1 MGYSDYFLIVW
12 DFVKYARMKSLCR
25 TRPGFRTRFP
35 GKLLLGHYANHPLE
49 YELLFERFLNPER
62 ITMPDMISIFRTIT
76 RYRHQICRRS
86 TGKPRGANLHLRHIS
101 KSSLRE
107 AAKILKLPETRL
119 NELLKIVGNSDESM
133 ESILASNSRLKSLT
147 ETYPDIAQVIN
158 LASKLEGLPRTV
170 STHAAGIVITKEN
183 LLNYTPLD
191 KGMNGIYQTQYEA
204 SDLEALGLLKMDFLS
219 LKNLSNIKKTLDLI
233 QKDYP
238 SFAIPNDFQDF
249 KTFRMLSK
257 GWTTGVFQLE
267 SAGMRKMLMELGVNR
282 FSDLT
287 LALALYRPGPL
298 EMVPQVVARKKGKEP
313 LTYLHP
319 DLEPILKETYGTLVY
334 QEQILLIARKFA
346 GYTSGSSRCF
356 ATGGI
361 KKNREIL
368 KKNGFRSSAA
378 SRRGYEKAVAEE
390 IYDYIVRFADYGFNS
405 ALGGYAMVA

>member
-1 MGYSDYFLIVW
+1 
-12 DFVKYARMKSLCR
+12 
-25 TRPGFRTRFP
+25 
-35 GKLLLGHYANHPLE
+35 
-49 YELLFERFLNPER
+49 
-62 ITMPDMISIFRTIT
+62 
-76 RYRHQICRRS
+76 
-86 TGKPRGANLHLRHIS
+86 
-101 KSSLRE
+101 
-107 AAKILKLPETRL
+107 
-119 NELLKIVGNSDESM
+119 
-133 ESILASNSRLKSLT
+133 
-147 ETYPDIAQVIN
+147 
-158 LASKLEGLPRTV
+158 
-170 STHAAGIVITKEN
+170 
-183 LLNYTPLD
+183 
-191 KGMNGIYQTQYEA
+191 
-204 SDLEALGLLKMDFLS
+204 MDFLS

-346 GYTSGSSRCF
+346 GYTLGQADVLRRAVS
-356 ATGGI
+356 

-368 KKNGFRSSAA
+368 EKERLPFVQAA

-390 IYDYIVRFADYGFNS
+390 IYDYIVRFADYGFNKAHS
-405 ALGGYAMVA
+405 VAYAMVAYETAYLKANFPQYYLAALMSTVIGSESSLETYLQEAKQFKVRVVPPDINLSSDQFTVEKDRIRFPLNGVFGITKVKAEQILAERKNGAFVSFEDGVIRLKKILPENLIENLIFSGAFDAFGLTKKTMVEQMPSIISRSEYSL

>member
-1 MGYSDYFLIVW
+1 LSIIKKMGYSDYFLIVW
-12 DFVKYARMKSLCR
+12 DFVKYAKNEGIYVGPGRGSAPASLVSYC
-25 TRPGFRTRFP
+25 
-35 GKLLLGHYANHPLE
+35 LGITQIDPLE
-49 YELLFERFLNPER
+49 YGLLFERFLNPER
-62 ITMPDMISIFRTIT
+62 ITMPDIDIDFPDDARDTVIKYVGEKYGQN
-76 RYRHQICRRS
+76 RVAQIC
-86 TGKPRGANLHLRHIS
+86 TFGTFQL

-287 LALALYRPGPL
+287 
-298 EMVPQVVARKKGKEP
+298 
-313 LTYLHP
+313 
-319 DLEPILKETYGTLVY
+319 
-334 QEQILLIARKFA
+334 
-346 GYTSGSSRCF
+346 
-356 ATGGI
+356 
-361 KKNREIL
+361 
-368 KKNGFRSSAA
+368 
-378 SRRGYEKAVAEE
+378 
-390 IYDYIVRFADYGFNS
+390 
-405 ALGGYAMVA
+405 